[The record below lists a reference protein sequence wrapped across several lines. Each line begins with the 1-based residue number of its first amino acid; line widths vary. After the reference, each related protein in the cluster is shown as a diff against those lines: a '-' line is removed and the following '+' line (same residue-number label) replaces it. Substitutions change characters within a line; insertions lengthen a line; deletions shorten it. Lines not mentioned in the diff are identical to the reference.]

1 MLFLNLLKK
10 QLFGLGILAIFLAG
24 CPQSSKDEAT
34 SISGEEAPQI
44 GYFAPN
50 FRLPAMDREDISLAS
65 LKGKVVL
72 LNFWATWCGP
82 CRAEMPS
89 MEALYKEFK
98 GRKFE
103 ILAISSDI
111 DGERPVRP
119 FVEALGLT
127 YPILFDAD
135 FRVDNKYLIRSVP
148 TSLIVDK
155 SGVIT
160 HRIQGSLN
168 WNSPEMREL
177 VRQLIEE

>member
-1 MLFLNLLKK
+1 MGLGLLVLFL
-10 QLFGLGILAIFLAG
+10 IG
-24 CPQSSKDEAT
+24 CPQSSKDQTT
-34 SISGEEAPQI
+34 SISGEEAPKI

-50 FRLPAMDREDISLAS
+50 FRLPAMDRKDISLAS

-72 LNFWATWCGP
+72 INFWATWCKP

-89 MEALYKEFK
+89 MEALYKDFK
-98 GRKFE
+98 DKKFE

-119 FVEALGLT
+119 FAEALGLT

-148 TSLIVDK
+148 TTVIVDK

-160 HRIQGSLN
+160 HRIQGALN
-168 WNSPEMREL
+168 WNSPQSRL
-177 VRQLIEE
+177 LITQLIEE